1 MTKGEARTN
10 DGGDGEHPSPE
21 NYIVYV
27 GQIIEIVIIYIC
39 LHTPDI
45 IRALGLVVKSKLEV
59 RMPEV
64 EGSILGN
71 LEILISDQ
79 NSLKL

>member
-1 MTKGEARTN
+1 M
-10 DGGDGEHPSPE
+10 
-21 NYIVYV
+21 
-27 GQIIEIVIIYIC
+27 
-39 LHTPDI
+39 HTPDI

-59 RMPEV
+59 CMPEV